1 MRLKGK
7 TAIITGGGEGIGK
20 ATALLFCKE
29 GAKVGITG
37 RTKKKLDEVVKEAK
51 GSGEIIALPGDV
63 AKEDQVKSIV
73 EKFVKKFKK
82 IDILFNNAG
91 VLEVG
96 TVTTT
101 SVEAWDNIID
111 INVKGTFL
119 MSKHVVPHMLKN
131 GGGSIIN
138 NSSVLGF
145 IGCQNTVAYNTS
157 KGAIMQFTRSLAL
170 DHAKQGIRV
179 NTICPGF
186 IKTKMNEDF
195 IGNPPDAQKQLD
207 EIAAGLVPMGK
218 RGVPDDI
225 AYALLYL
232 AGDESKY
239 VTGSSIVVDGGW
251 TAY

>member
-7 TAIITGGGEGIGK
+7 TAKITGGGEGIGK
-20 ATALLFCKE
+20 ATALLFCRE

-119 MSKHVVPHMLKN
+119 MSRHVVPHMLKN